1 MHQTSL
7 TYHFGTEVCISRQPQ
22 TQALSPTWGIVE
34 FLIWVITCD
43 LFTNMFDDQSGLMS
57 VSEQQHTHPSHNPT
71 KLITI

>member
-7 TYHFGTEVCISRQPQ
+7 TYHFGTEVNISRQPQ

-34 FLIWVITCD
+34 FLIWVITCG
-43 LFTNMFDDQSGLMS
+43 LFTNMFDEQSGLMS
-57 VSEQQHTHPSHNPT
+57 ACEQQPINLSPSPT